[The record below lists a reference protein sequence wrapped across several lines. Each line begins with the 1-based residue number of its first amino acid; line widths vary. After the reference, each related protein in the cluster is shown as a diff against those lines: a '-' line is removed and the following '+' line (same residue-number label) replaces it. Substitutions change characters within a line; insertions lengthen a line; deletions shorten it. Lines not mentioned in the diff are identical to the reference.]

1 MCGDFTWRG
10 VLLWRIR
17 GRVFIKELVPLFLNG
32 MAQKRN
38 IFEITKKVILFSVK
52 YAQRIEIIA

>member
-1 MCGDFTWRG
+1 VC
-10 VLLWRIR
+10 
-17 GRVFIKELVPLFLNG
+17 VFIKELVPLFLNG